1 MVLSKFVI
9 EGGYPL
15 SGEMKVQGAKNS
27 VLPLLA
33 ASLLV
38 EGETVLHN
46 CPHISDVET
55 ALAILRH
62 LGCRTQ
68 WQGHTIVVDAQSLNC
83 QCIPDELMRQMRSSV
98 MFLGPM
104 LARCG
109 QLDMVYP
116 GGCSLGARPIDLHLN
131 AIREMGVQ
139 VEETGGHIHCHS
151 AQLQGRDLYL
161 PFPSVGA
168 TENIMLL
175 ASACP
180 GKTRI
185 INAAREPE
193 IADLQGFL
201 NALGM
206 KVTGAGDSVV
216 MLEGNVRQKSVEF
229 TVMPDRIAAQTFLA
243 AAAITGGS
251 IRVRDAN
258 PMDMMAGLKTL
269 EKSGCTLELE
279 ERAITL
285 RAPERL
291 RSVPPIKTQPHPG
304 FATDAQAIFMSMLTV
319 ARGTSVVVENV
330 FESRFGHAEGLRRM
344 GADLNVL
351 GRICVVNGVEQLH
364 GAQVCAGDLR
374 AGAALTVAA
383 LAARGQSEVSGL
395 CHMDRGYEQ
404 LEETL
409 GTLGARIQR
418 IEE

>member
-1 MVLSKFVI
+1 MSKFVI

-15 SGEMKVQGAKNS
+15 QGEICVQGAKNS

-46 CPHISDVET
+46 CPRISDVET

-68 WQGHTIVVDAQSLNC
+68 WQGHTIVVDARSLTC

-116 GGCSLGARPIDLHLN
+116 GGCSLGARPIDLHLT
-131 AIREMGVQ
+131 AMREMGVE
-139 VEETGGHIHCHS
+139 VEEEGGNIHCRR
-151 AQLQGRDLYL
+151 AALQGCDLYL

-193 IADLQGFL
+193 IVDLQRFL
-201 NALGM
+201 QAIGM
-206 KVTGAGDSVV
+206 EVSGAGDSVIR
-216 MLEGNVRQKSVEF
+216 LEGAPRQRRVEF
-229 TVMPDRIAAQTFLA
+229 TVMPDRIAAQTYLA

-251 IRVRDAN
+251 VCVQGAN
-258 PMDMMAGLKTL
+258 PMDMLAGLKVL
-269 EKSGCTLELE
+269 EKSGCQVESR
-279 ERAITL
+279 ERAVCL
-285 RAPERL
+285 RAPARL

-304 FATDAQAIFMSMLTV
+304 FPTDAQAIFMSMLTV

-330 FESRFGHAEGLRRM
+330 FESRFGHAEGLRCM

-351 GRICVVNGVEQLH
+351 GRICVVSGVEQLH
-364 GAQVCAGDLR
+364 GARVCAGDLR

-383 LAARGQSEVSGL
+383 LAAKGRSEVHGL
-395 CHMDRGYEQ
+395 THIDRGYEQ
-404 LEETL
+404 MENTL
-409 GTLGARIQR
+409 GALGARIER
-418 IEE
+418 EEQ